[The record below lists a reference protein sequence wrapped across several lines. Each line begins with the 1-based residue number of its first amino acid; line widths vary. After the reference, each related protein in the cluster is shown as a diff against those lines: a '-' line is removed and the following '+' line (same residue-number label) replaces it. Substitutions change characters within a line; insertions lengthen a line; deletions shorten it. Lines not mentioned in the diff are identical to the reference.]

1 MWFFPVCLFI
11 SFKLFLLKLLPCLK
25 YSSFLPTSL
34 ISAHPLRVKVL
45 SYVRPFATLW
55 TIPCQALHPW
65 NSPGQNSGVG
75 SHSLLQ
81 GILPTQRSEPRSP
94 ALQADS
100 TIWATRACLEPGIFV
115 IFSSLQ
121 DLRSQKLGTCCWVSY
136 DVQQPTWALH
146 PCLLTLSQ
154 GWSSPPPSLPLV
166 PSYSKNRP
174 LHLLMG
180 LTFQIFAFFS
190 P

>member
-11 SFKLFLLKLLPCLK
+11 SFKLFLLKLLPYLK
-25 YSSFLPTSL
+25 YSSLLPTSL
-34 ISAHPLRVKVL
+34 ISAHALRVKVL
-45 SYVRPFATLW
+45 SYVRPFAPYGLYLARLS
-55 TIPCQALHPW
+55 IH
-65 NSPGQNSGVG
+65 
-75 SHSLLQ
+75 
-81 GILPTQRSEPRSP
+81 GILQARIVEWVAIPFSRAQRSEPRSP

-174 LHLLMG
+174 LHLLMR
-180 LTFQIFAFFS
+180 LTFLIFAFFS